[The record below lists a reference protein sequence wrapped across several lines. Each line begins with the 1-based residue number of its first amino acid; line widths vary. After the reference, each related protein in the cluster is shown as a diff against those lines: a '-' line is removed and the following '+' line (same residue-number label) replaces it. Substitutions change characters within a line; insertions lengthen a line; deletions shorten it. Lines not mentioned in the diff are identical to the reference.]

1 MQADDFDFECE
12 DDLQLDEAAFAE
24 IDALSSMAVDPVD
37 TQLNKAERPGLDSD
51 LASALNPGLAWR
63 HDRELHP
70 MVSSAVP
77 GTQNQAQSHR
87 GVVNRNPAFHP
98 ATTTVSVE
106 ALLAEN
112 TRLKRENAT
121 NAGEVF
127 NLRAQ
132 IEKSEA
138 EVRRMKEAL
147 ESQSSSTE
155 QEKEA
160 VRRQFSKEIEKLK
173 SDLFFRNQEYS
184 KMDQLRKA
192 AVKQATTA
200 ASLAA
205 TLSQHQ
211 NERYLPTQQL
221 GSSSKHSI
229 GTTSENAPTHSN
241 FASIPTTIEAG
252 AFVPLRSGGSKD
264 GRNLTIL
271 LLLKLFLPNSSRA
284 PFSVLNQS
292 DSTVLKQE
300 LIAFL
305 ECIHHL
311 ALDPNAPPTAML
323 PLLETLLSNAL
334 HEGSQME
341 LANLLLK
348 ALGIVAMD
356 RSCCEAM
363 VFLKQDT
370 TEYTFMFHEQAV
382 RNLTGLIESKHSP
395 TIPTPSN
402 AKPNENNE
410 PQPKAAMH
418 RNENIQAA
426 SLMLNA
432 MTQVVFTCLHADGGG
447 NDGISS
453 AVDAFAQ
460 ILDAG
465 QFASLFHASGATRI
479 PPVVISECAKFL
491 TLAMSSPR
499 CFHFLVVDSDGA
511 FFDRLCKCL
520 NELFGQKHTGRAK
533 SAVIRLVELIA
544 FKYLHELCKLRYFN
558 QSVQRFLNFAYQE
571 SEEFLSTKV
580 QSVYEIQKILRIV
593 TVLFTSM
600 VPHRP
605 ETSTEYQFVAVLL
618 RTKHVPDLF
627 TVSDDLI
634 DFYAQ

>member
-1 MQADDFDFECE
+1 MQADDFDFECD
-12 DDLQLDEAAFAE
+12 DDLQLDDAAFAE
-24 IDALSSMAVDPVD
+24 IDALSSMAVDTVD
-37 TQLNKAERPGLDSD
+37 TQLHKAERTGFDSE
-51 LASALNPGLAWR
+51 LASALNPGLNWR
-63 HDRELHP
+63 HDREIQP

-77 GTQNQAQSHR
+77 GTQNQALSLH
-87 GVVNRNPAFHP
+87 GVVNRNVAFHP
-98 ATTTVSVE
+98 AQNSVSVE

-221 GSSSKHSI
+221 GLSSKLPI
-229 GTTSENAPTHSN
+229 GTSSESTPAHSN
-241 FASIPTTIEAG
+241 FTSLPTAIEAG
-252 AFVPLRSGGSKD
+252 EFVPLRSGCLKD

-271 LLLKLFLPNSSRA
+271 LLLKLFLPNNSRA

-311 ALDPNAPPTAML
+311 ALDPIAPPTTML

-334 HEGSQME
+334 HEGSHME

-363 VFLKQDT
+363 VFSRQDT

-382 RNLTGLIESKHSP
+382 RILTSVIENKHSQN
-395 TIPTPSN
+395 IPTSASN
-402 AKPNENNE
+402 AKPNETIE
-410 PQPKAAMH
+410 PQPTAAMH

-426 SLMLNA
+426 SLMLYA
-432 MTQVVFTCLHADGGG
+432 MTQVVFTCFRADGAG
-447 NDGISS
+447 NDGVSS

-479 PPVVISECAKFL
+479 PPAVISECAKFL
-491 TLAMSSPR
+491 ALAMSS
-499 CFHFLVVDSDGA
+499 
-511 FFDRLCKCL
+511 
-520 NELFGQKHTGRAK
+520 
-533 SAVIRLVELIA
+533 
-544 FKYLHELCKLRYFN
+544 
-558 QSVQRFLNFAYQE
+558 
-571 SEEFLSTKV
+571 
-580 QSVYEIQKILRIV
+580 
-593 TVLFTSM
+593 
-600 VPHRP
+600 
-605 ETSTEYQFVAVLL
+605 
-618 RTKHVPDLF
+618 
-627 TVSDDLI
+627 
-634 DFYAQ
+634 